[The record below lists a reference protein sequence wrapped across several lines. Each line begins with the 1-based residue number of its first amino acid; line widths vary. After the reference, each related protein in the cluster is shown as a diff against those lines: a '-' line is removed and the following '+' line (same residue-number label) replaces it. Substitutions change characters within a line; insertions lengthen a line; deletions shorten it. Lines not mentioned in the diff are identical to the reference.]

1 MKNYDEMSFAEL
13 CEEAGYSPVN
23 RPRTKEEAAAYLG
36 VAPHTLD
43 QNYSTGTG
51 INPPCCRPKGSRRRL
66 YLERDLL
73 IYLLKSRDSA
83 AA

>member
-1 MKNYDEMSFAEL
+1 MKNYDDMTLEEL
-13 CEEAGYSPVN
+13 SAEAGYTPLN
-23 RPRTKEEAAAYLG
+23 RPRTKQE
-36 VAPHTLD
+36 VADFFCVTPHTLD

-51 INPPCCRPKGSRRRL
+51 INPPSCRPPGSRRRL

-73 IYLLKSRDSA
+73 LYLLKSRDSA